1 MLFNTFGNPSHKT
14 LMLIHGLGVSY
25 QVFNPLIE
33 HLQSHYRIIAV
44 QVDGFLI
51 DEKDKAIPSVFTS
64 IDDQVD
70 QLVQHILTTYQRNGE
85 VFRLLNNI
93 KSFLCLLFFDKTV
106 LLLHR

>member
-25 QVFNPLIE
+25 QVFEPLVE
-33 HLQSHYRIIAV
+33 HLQSRYRIIAV

-51 DEKDKAIPSVFTS
+51 DDENKPVSSVFTS

-70 QLVQHILTTYQRNGE
+70 QLVRHIRTTYNGHLDAAYGLSMGGCI
-85 VFRLLNNI
+85 VGKLQ
-93 KSFLCLLFFDKTV
+93 
-106 LLLHR
+106 